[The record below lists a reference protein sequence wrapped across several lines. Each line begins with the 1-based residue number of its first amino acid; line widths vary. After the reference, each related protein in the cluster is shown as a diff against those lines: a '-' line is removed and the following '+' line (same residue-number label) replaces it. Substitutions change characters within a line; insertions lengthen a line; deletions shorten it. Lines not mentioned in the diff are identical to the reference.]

1 MMKKMAAVLL
11 ASLSIAWLGAD
22 EVILKDGKVEGKLA
36 GSSTFSPAPE
46 REGVKAMEWIKMEK
60 GTGIMITPTNINW
73 SQYDT
78 LKFDLYSPE
87 TGDGAIMLTIYSEP
101 ENATTK
107 GNYYNFKITLD
118 FKGWKS
124 FAIPFKKMAVARKP
138 AGFNK
143 IDSLVFNSKGWN
155 IEPKPGMKLWVDNI
169 ALSKTEAPAAK

>member
-1 MMKKMAAVLL
+1 
-11 ASLSIAWLGAD
+11 
-22 EVILKDGKVEGKLA
+22 
-36 GSSTFSPAPE
+36 
-46 REGVKAMEWIKMEK
+46 MEWINMDK
-60 GTGIMITPTNINW
+60 GWAIMITPTNINW

-78 LKFDLYSPE
+78 LQFDLYSPE
-87 TGDGAIMLTIYSEP
+87 AGDGAIMLAAYSEP

-107 GNYYNFKITLD
+107 GNYYCMKINLD

-124 FAIPFKKMAVARKP
+124 FAIPFKKMTAARKP

-169 ALSKTEAPAAK
+169 ELSKTEAPAAK